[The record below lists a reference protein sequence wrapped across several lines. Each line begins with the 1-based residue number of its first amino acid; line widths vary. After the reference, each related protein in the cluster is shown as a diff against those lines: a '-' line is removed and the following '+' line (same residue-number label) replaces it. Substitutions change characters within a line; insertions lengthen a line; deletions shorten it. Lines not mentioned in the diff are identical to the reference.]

1 VPIRLVL
8 IEDHP
13 ALRKGLA
20 LLLAHHNCQVI
31 GVAADAREARA
42 VVAELEPAVAVIDV
56 HLGTDSG
63 IELTRDIVA
72 AHPGCRVVLYTGSE
86 DVALVSLGLE
96 AGATA
101 FALKTSDVL
110 DLVTAIRSAAD
121 GRRYVD
127 PRLVDWVATTG
138 IHVAPTLSKRER
150 EVMDLLVRGLTGE
163 QIAQR
168 LFLSAET
175 VKTHVRNAMGK
186 LDASTRVHAV
196 ALGIASGE
204 LTLP

>member
-8 IEDHP
+8 VEDHP

-20 LLLAHHNCQVI
+20 LLLAHHDCEVI
-31 GVAADAREARA
+31 GAAADARGAQA
-42 VVAELEPAVAVIDV
+42 IVAALEPAVAVIDV
-56 HLGTDSG
+56 HLGADSG
-63 IELTRDIVA
+63 IELTRRLVA
-72 AHPGCRVVLYTGSE
+72 DHPGCRVVLYTASE
-86 DVALVSLGLE
+86 DRALVGLGLD
-96 AGATA
+96 AGATGY
-101 FALKTSDVL
+101 ALKSGDLL
-110 DLVTAIRSAAD
+110 DLVTAIHAAAE

-127 PRLVDWVATTG
+127 PRLVDWVASTQ
-138 IHVAPTLSKRER
+138 IVAAPMLSKRER
-150 EVMDLLVRGLTGE
+150 EVMDLLARGLTGE

-175 VKTHVRNAMGK
+175 VKTHIRNAMGK
-186 LDASTRVHAV
+186 LDATTRVHAV

>member
-20 LLLAHHNCQVI
+20 LLLAHHDCEVI

-56 HLGTDSG
+56 HLGTASG
-63 IELTRDIVA
+63 IELTRDLVA

-86 DVALVSLGLE
+86 DVALVSLGLD

-110 DLVTAIRSAAD
+110 DLVTAIRSAAE

-127 PRLVDWVATTG
+127 PRLVDWVATTS
-138 IHVAPTLSKRER
+138 IDVAPTLSKRER
-150 EVMDLLVRGLTGE
+150 EIMDLLVRGLTGE

-186 LDASTRVHAV
+186 LDASTRVHAA